1 MPIGWHVRCHLEAFM
16 DRLTALNSGSGN
28 VALVGTSIVCLS
40 KIDDAVVADP
50 SYYGPKVEGFA
61 YAITNAAIRYS
72 ISNGYSGLQLGRVQ
86 TKEDAVIAGE
96 YNLSRIVLLAPYKW
110 SIASLLLE
118 YRDVDFRDEKIGVAT
133 TIAIRLDPG
142 SMVIKYQ
149 CLLWT

>member
-16 DRLTALNSGSGN
+16 DRLTALNSGSGI
-28 VALVGTSIVCLS
+28 ALVGTSIVCLC
-40 KIDDAVVADP
+40 KIDDAVVADQ
-50 SYYGPKVEGFA
+50 SYYGPKVGGFA

-72 ISNGYSGLQLGRVQ
+72 ISNGYSGLQPGRVKA
-86 TKEDAVIAGE
+86 KEDAVIAGE